1 MGYTNT
7 GVATT
12 QKMEERIENNNRV
25 GEAERKKLEDDET
38 VALLGP
44 APSARRGGKRKRK
57 CCRMIL
63 LLFAFLA
70 VALISTAAITAT
82 AFVIVINSNAVAKMG
97 NETEY
102 AHDCSSCSSCVHCPK
117 CTWYY
122 NTMCRL
128 FITLSH
134 KNIIIFSTWCF
145 RCDMMGCAINANCR
159 FCPKCKNCVSGGFC
173 GKVCKIENLPEE
185 INLYGQTC

>member
-7 GVATT
+7 GVGTT

-122 NTMCRL
+122 NTCVIFSLHYHMK
-128 FITLSH
+128 ISQYSQH
-134 KNIIIFSTWCF
+134 IIIIFSKI
-145 RCDMMGCAINANCR
+145 G
-159 FCPKCKNCVSGGFC
+159 VSGA
-173 GKVCKIENLPEE
+173 
-185 INLYGQTC
+185 T

>member
-1 MGYTNT
+1 M

-12 QKMEERIENNNRV
+12 QKMEEGIENNNRV

-44 APSARRGGKRKRK
+44 APSARRGGKRNRK
-57 CCRMIL
+57 CCRTIL
-63 LLFAFLA
+63 LFFAFLA
-70 VALISTAAITAT
+70 VALVSAAAITAT

-122 NTMCRL
+122 NTMCHL

-134 KNIIIFSTWCF
+134 ENITIFSTHHHHILNMVFQVRHDGLWHQ
-145 RCDMMGCAINANCR
+145 
-159 FCPKCKNCVSGGFC
+159 CK
-173 GKVCKIENLPEE
+173 LP
-185 INLYGQTC
+185 LLSQV